1 MEWSCVETV
10 RRFGRVADRD
20 RVLTLQTFTE
30 QNRHGDFAAG
40 RLNPDGR
47 DHYSKSVRRK
57 FCVDTLFRMK
67 RECDRVRNQ
76 RQILLDVSDV

>member
-1 MEWSCVETV
+1 MEWSSVETV

-47 DHYSKSVRRK
+47 DHYTEERMPKILCGHVVSHRTRIFMYVKS
-57 FCVDTLFRMK
+57 T
-67 RECDRVRNQ
+67 
-76 RQILLDVSDV
+76 